1 MNFKSE
7 VNSYE
12 DICKILNIDPN
23 LKPDVSAYD
32 EEDKDA
38 AISMFVLWNANKA
51 AWNGEVIDFNKFDQE
66 KYEVIC
72 YLHND
77 ADYGLGFAYWV
88 CSYAGY
94 STHASARL
102 LWPSST
108 IGKHLTKVM
117 REDFINVMKIP
128 EKKIRKAKD
137 KALQKDVRGNEETKY
152 LTIWPSKM
160 NFKSEI
166 NSYEDICKILSIDPN
181 LKPDVSVYDEEDK
194 EAAISI
200 FRLWKANKVA
210 WGDEV
215 IDFNNDE
222 QEKYE
227 IRFYLEDYDVSDWG
241 SEFYRCDNVYDSS
254 VVGARLLWPS
264 STIGEH
270 VFNVMR
276 EDFINVM
283 KITKK

>member
-23 LKPDVSAYD
+23 LEPDVSAYD
-32 EEDKDA
+32 EEDRAA
-38 AISMFVLWNANKA
+38 AISMFMLWNANKA

-77 ADYGLGFAYWV
+77 ADYGLGFAYRV
-88 CSYAGY
+88 CANASY
-94 STHASARL
+94 SPHVSARL
-102 LWPSST
+102 LWPSRT

-117 REDFINVMKIP
+117 RQDFINVMKIP
-128 EKKIRKAKD
+128 EKEIKKVKD
-137 KALQKDVRGNEETKY
+137 KVLQKDVRVNEETKY
-152 LTIWPSKM
+152 LNTRLNKI
-160 NFKSEI
+160 NFKSEV

-181 LKPDVSVYDEEDK
+181 LKPDVSVYNEEDK
-194 EAAISI
+194 EAAISM
-200 FRLWKANKVA
+200 FRLWKANKTA
-210 WGDEV
+210 WNGEV
-215 IDFNNDE
+215 IDFNNNN
-222 QEKYE
+222 QKKYE
-227 IRFYLEDYDVSDWG
+227 IRFYFDDVYSDLD
-241 SEFYRCDNVYDSS
+241 SEFYRYDNVYDSS

-283 KITKK
+283 KIAKE